1 MRSRFDTELEKLNTE
16 LIRMG
21 ALCED
26 AMEFAVRAI
35 FEKDASLTEKA
46 EEAEKEIDK
55 IERDIETL
63 CMRLLLRQQPVA
75 KDLRMIS
82 SALKMI
88 SDMER
93 IGDQAEDIAEI
104 VEHMADDEIPSPQHL
119 KNMSAFASSM
129 LSSAVN
135 AFVQKDEEA
144 ARRVILDDDVVD
156 SYFERVKADLIEEIE
171 KGGFARSTSEKALQK
186 AAVGG
191 ERTEAK
197 SSKNGGRGQFLLDIL
212 MIAKYI
218 ERVGDHATN
227 IAEWVVYGLTGMHP
241 EETN

>member
-1 MRSRFDTELEKLNTE
+1 MRSRFDMELEKLNTE

-21 ALCED
+21 AVCED

-35 FEKDASLTEKA
+35 FEKDEELVRCA
-46 EEAEKEIDK
+46 EEAE
-55 IERDIETL
+55 RDIDRMEREIESL

-75 KDLRMIS
+75 RDLRMIS

-93 IGDQAEDIAEI
+93 IGDHAEDIAEI
-104 VEHMADDEIPSPQHL
+104 VKYMDEEKIPSPEHL
-119 KNMSAFASSM
+119 KNMSAFAASM
-129 LSSAVN
+129 LSSSIN
-135 AFVQKDEEA
+135 AFVNKDAET
-144 ARRVILDDDVVD
+144 ARRVITDDDVVD
-156 SYFERVKADLIEEIE
+156 SYFERVKADLIDEIE
-171 KGGFARSTSEKALQK
+171 QGGKGE
-186 AAVGG
+186 
-191 ERTEAK
+191 
-197 SSKNGGRGQFLLDIL
+197 FLLDIL

>member
-1 MRSRFDTELEKLNTE
+1 MRSRFDMELEKLNTE

-26 AMEFAVRAI
+26 AMEYAVRAV
-35 FEKDASLTEKA
+35 FERKASLVERA
-46 EEAEKEIDK
+46 EEAEREIDRM
-55 IERDIETL
+55 ERNIETL

-93 IGDQAEDIAEI
+93 IGDQAADIAEI
-104 VEHMADDEIPSPQHL
+104 VQYMDEGEIPNPHHL

-129 LSSAVN
+129 LSASIN
-135 AFVQKDEEA
+135 AFVQKDEET
-144 ARRVILDDDVVD
+144 ARKVILDDDVVD

-171 KGGFARSTSEKALQK
+171 KGGFAKKASGSEDGTEKEA
-186 AAVGG
+186 G
-191 ERTEAK
+191 E
-197 SSKNGGRGQFLLDIL
+197 NGGRGQFLLDIL